1 MYFLLRLDAKTLAER
16 RIHSAD
22 IGGHLSGRMLD
33 RRAIVKHNQVRT
45 TGSWSRY
52 KNIDIKE
59 DEFSFECQLLLQE
72 MMMFVGFSKN
82 NCPLKI

>member
-45 TGSWSRY
+45 TGSWVM

-72 MMMFVGFSKN
+72 MMMVVVPCKN
-82 NCPLKI
+82 NCPFKI